1 MSDALNKSDYDN
13 LLVLVNR
20 AVQAGVLENGL
31 QDVEAIYKLCIKLK
45 SLSTEEEDGEDTPRI
60 DE

>member
-1 MSDALNKSDYDN
+1 MEQLTKEDYTN

-45 SLSTEEEDGEDTPRI
+45 RLSTEDEDGEDTDST